1 MVVTAGPTREPIDP
15 VRFISNRSSGKMGYA
30 VARAAL
36 RHGHDVVLISGPV
49 CIAPPED
56 AKVVRVET
64 AIQMM
69 NAVMEHLQW
78 CDALV
83 MAAAVADWRPAQ
95 AVSSK
100 IKKRAGDLVLKLE
113 RNPDILAAVRGGKGG
128 RTVVGF
134 AAETHNLLREA
145 KRKLELKG
153 LDLVVANNVLESGSG
168 FDVDTNKVTLID
180 ACGEIVDL
188 PLMTK
193 DDVAE
198 RIVEWIERRRRIS
211 RGGKFAGSG
220 TSP

>member
-1 MVVTAGPTREPIDP
+1 
-15 VRFISNRSSGKMGYA
+15 MGYA

-36 RHGHDVVLISGPV
+36 GHGHDVVLISGPV
-49 CIAPPED
+49 CIAPPEG

-69 NAVMEHLQW
+69 NAVMEHFQW

-95 AVSSK
+95 AASAK
-100 IKKRAGDLVLKLE
+100 IKKRAGDLLLKLE

-134 AAETHNLLREA
+134 AAETHNVLREA

-153 LDLVVANNVLESGSG
+153 LDLVVANNVLETGSG

-188 PLMTK
+188 PLMSK

-198 RIVEWIERRRRIS
+198 RIVEWIEIRRRIS
-211 RGGKFAGSG
+211 SGGKSAGSG
-220 TSP
+220 TFP